1 MYHEEDADLSIIQG
15 RKVAIIGYGS
25 QGHAHALNLRD
36 SGVDVRVGLKDGSPS
51 RAKAEAEG
59 LRVVSVAEAVKESTV
74 IMILAP
80 DHLQRHI
87 YTDSILPNLKD
98 GDALFF
104 GHGFNIRF
112 GYIKPTASVDVCM
125 VAPKGPGHL
134 VRREYAA
141 GRGVPVI
148 VAVEQDST
156 GNAWPLTLSYAKAI
170 GGLRAGGILTTFTE
184 ETETD
189 LFGEQSVLCGGASQ
203 LVMYGFEV
211 LTEAGYQPEVAYF
224 ECLHELKLIVDLMYE
239 GGIAK
244 QRWSVSDTAE
254 FGDYVSGPQAAQR
267 VAKPIVLIA
276 EELSPATLEAL
287 GPDFEVVNC
296 DGANRAELLAALAK
310 GVDAVLIR
318 SATKMDAEAIAAA
331 KGLKVI
337 ARAGVG
343 LDNVDIP
350 AATAAGVMVVN
361 APTSNIVSA
370 AELAIALLMASARFV
385 SPAHAALRNGKW
397 ARSKYTGAEIFEKTL
412 GIVGF
417 GRIGQLVAHRMQA
430 FGMDVV
436 AYDPYLQP
444 ARAAQLGVRLVELD
458 ELLKVSDFITIH
470 LPKTKETA
478 NLIGVEALKKVK
490 STVRIINAAR
500 GGVLDE
506 AALFDAI
513 TEGRV
518 AGAGLDVFST
528 EPCTDS
534 PLFTLDQVVA
544 TPHLGASTDEAQ
556 ERAGIAVAV
565 SVRKALAGELVPDA
579 VNVKGG
585 AIHEEI
591 RPSLPLVE
599 KMAQIATAIA
609 GEAPV
614 SMDLTVKGEISEH
627 DSSILATSALKGA
640 LLGCGLLDVT
650 YVNAPALAAE
660 RGVTSSVTT
669 DPESPEY
676 RSMISLRAALADGK
690 IVTVDGTLM
699 GIRKVEKII
708 AIDSFDLDLP
718 PTENLLFLRY
728 SDKPGVVGAVGNAL
742 GKAGI
747 NIAGMQVAR
756 SSAGGNALMALTV
769 DSQIS
774 DELITSVKKETGAEL
789 VRSVTLVG

>member
-1 MYHEEDADLSIIQG
+1 MITKRE
-15 RKVAIIGYGS
+15 
-25 QGHAHALNLRD
+25 
-36 SGVDVRVGLKDGSPS
+36 VR
-51 RAKAEAEG
+51 
-59 LRVVSVAEAVKESTV
+59 
-74 IMILAP
+74 
-80 DHLQRHI
+80 H
-87 YTDSILPNLKD
+87 
-98 GDALFF
+98 
-104 GHGFNIRF
+104 
-112 GYIKPTASVDVCM
+112 
-125 VAPKGPGHL
+125 
-134 VRREYAA
+134 
-141 GRGVPVI
+141 
-148 VAVEQDST
+148 
-156 GNAWPLTLSYAKAI
+156 
-170 GGLRAGGILTTFTE
+170 
-184 ETETD
+184 
-189 LFGEQSVLCGGASQ
+189 
-203 LVMYGFEV
+203 
-211 LTEAGYQPEVAYF
+211 
-224 ECLHELKLIVDLMYE
+224 
-239 GGIAK
+239 
-244 QRWSVSDTAE
+244 
-254 FGDYVSGPQAAQR
+254 
-267 VAKPIVLIA
+267 VAKPVVLIA
-276 EELSPATLEAL
+276 EELSAATLDAL
-287 GPDFEVVNC
+287 GPDFEVRNC
-296 DGANRAELLAALAK
+296 DGANRAELLEALGK

-370 AELAIALLMASARFV
+370 AELAISLLLASARFI
-385 SPAHAALRNGKW
+385 SPAHAALKNGKW
-397 ARSKYTGAEIFEKTL
+397 ARSKYTGAELFEKTL

-430 FGMDVV
+430 FGMNVI

-444 ARAAQLGVRLVELD
+444 ARAAQLGVELVELD
-458 ELLKVSDFITIH
+458 DLLKRSDFITIH

-490 STVRIINAAR
+490 KEVRIINAAR

-506 AALFDAI
+506 AALYDAI

-518 AGAGLDVFST
+518 AGAGLDVYVT

-534 PLFTLDQVVA
+534 PLFQLDQVVA

-585 AIHEEI
+585 AIHDEI

-609 GEAPV
+609 GELPV
-614 SMDLTVKGEISEH
+614 SMEITVKGDISGH
-627 DSSILATSALKGA
+627 DSSVLAISALKGA
-640 LLGCGLLDVT
+640 LQATGSEDVT
-650 YVNAPALAAE
+650 YVNAPGLAAE

-669 DPESPEY
+669 TADSPEY
-676 RSMISLRAALADGK
+676 RSMISLHAALASGHQIK
-690 IVTVDGTLM
+690 VDGTLM
-699 GIRKVEKII
+699 GIKKVEKII
-708 AIDSFDLDLP
+708 AIDGFDLDLP

-728 SDKPGVVGAVGNAL
+728 TDKPGVVGAVGNTL
-742 GKAGI
+742 GAAKI

-756 SSAGGNALMALTV
+756 EAAGGKALMALTV
-769 DSQIS
+769 DS
-774 DELITSVKKETGAEL
+774 SVADSVTDSIKKEIAADL

>member
-1 MYHEEDADLSIIQG
+1 MTITK
-15 RKVAIIGYGS
+15 KVA
-25 QGHAHALNLRD
+25 L
-36 SGVDVRVGLKDGSPS
+36 
-51 RAKAEAEG
+51 
-59 LRVVSVAEAVKESTV
+59 
-74 IMILAP
+74 
-80 DHLQRHI
+80 
-87 YTDSILPNLKD
+87 
-98 GDALFF
+98 
-104 GHGFNIRF
+104 
-112 GYIKPTASVDVCM
+112 
-125 VAPKGPGHL
+125 
-134 VRREYAA
+134 
-141 GRGVPVI
+141 
-148 VAVEQDST
+148 
-156 GNAWPLTLSYAKAI
+156 
-170 GGLRAGGILTTFTE
+170 
-184 ETETD
+184 
-189 LFGEQSVLCGGASQ
+189 
-203 LVMYGFEV
+203 
-211 LTEAGYQPEVAYF
+211 
-224 ECLHELKLIVDLMYE
+224 
-239 GGIAK
+239 
-244 QRWSVSDTAE
+244 
-254 FGDYVSGPQAAQR
+254 R

-276 EELSPATLEAL
+276 EELSPATLKAL

-370 AELAIALLMASARFV
+370 AELAISLLMASARYI

-458 ELLKVSDFITIH
+458 ELLKISDFITIH

-478 NLIGVEALKKVK
+478 NLIGVDALKKVK
-490 STVRIINAAR
+490 PSVRIINAAR

-506 AALFDAI
+506 VALFDAI

-614 SMDLTVKGEISEH
+614 SMDLTVKGDISGH

-640 LLGCGLLDVT
+640 LLACGLSDVT

-660 RGVTSSVTT
+660 RGVTSAVAT

-708 AIDSFDLDLP
+708 AIDGFDLDLP

-756 SSAGGNALMALTV
+756 STAGGDALMAITV
-769 DSQIS
+769 DSLIS
-774 DELITSVKKETGAEL
+774 EEITESVKKETGANL